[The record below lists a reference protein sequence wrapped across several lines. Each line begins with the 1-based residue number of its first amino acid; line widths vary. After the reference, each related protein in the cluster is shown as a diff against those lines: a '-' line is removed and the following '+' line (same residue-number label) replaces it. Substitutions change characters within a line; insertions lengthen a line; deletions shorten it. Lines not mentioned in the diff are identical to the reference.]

1 MLDKFE
7 RFNRR
12 LSSWFEWIGIAGIL
26 VMMVITCVDVVGAK
40 VFKMPVLGSIDIVM
54 LCQIV
59 AISFACGMTLVV
71 GRHIQVEFFFPFLPR
86 PVQRVVNSVIHLIGL
101 LLFIVIIWRVY
112 MLGHSFQSTGQY
124 SMTVYIPY
132 YPFAYGV
139 AIACIPVCLV
149 LLVKFLKSLTK
160 GVEK

>member
-1 MLDKFE
+1 VLDKFE

>member
-7 RFNRR
+7 RINRR
-12 LSSWFEWIGIAGIL
+12 LSQVFQWIGFAGLL

-59 AISFACGMTLVV
+59 AISFACGMTLIV

-86 PVQRVVNSVIHLIGL
+86 PVQRVVNSIIHLLGFGL
-101 LLFIVIIWRVY
+101 FLVIIWRLFV
-112 MLGHSFQSTGQY
+112 LGYSFQNSGEY
-124 SMTVYIPY
+124 SMTIYIPY
-132 YPFAYGV
+132 YPFAYGI
-139 AIACIPVCLV
+139 AFACIPVCLI
-149 LLVKFLKSLTK
+149 LLVEFFKSLK
-160 GVEK
+160 KEVEK

>member
-7 RFNRR
+7 RINRR
-12 LSSWFEWIGIAGIL
+12 LSKVFQWIGFAGIL

-59 AISFACGMTLVV
+59 AISFACSMTLIV

-86 PVQRVVNSVIHLIGL
+86 PVQRVVNSIIHLLGFGL
-101 LLFIVIIWRVY
+101 FLVIIWRLFA
-112 MLGHSFQSTGQY
+112 LGHSFQTTGEY
-124 SMTVYIPY
+124 SMTIYIPY
-132 YPFAYGV
+132 YPFAYGI
-139 AIACIPVCLV
+139 AFACIPVCLV
-149 LLVKFLKSLTK
+149 LLVEFVKSLK
-160 GVEK
+160 KEVEK